1 VAGTGVRF
9 VIGGERAAQSRAV
22 AKRSFGPHHPK
33 KAPPRDFRAKT
44 PQNPHARTATRWVSR
59 ARICKIG
66 ARAHNFLSGATRSS
80 QEYSSR
86 TAAKSFNLILV
97 GVYHY
102 GNFFPVVTTNCSAI
116 NRNRFALQ
124 LVAAD
129 TQRPFADPNCSN
141 QFVSTAR
148 SAPLPASRFMPKGL
162 QKSDVGVRKEAGAAE
177 ARMLTSALGAGVDLQ
192 KTTVHT
198 SAHRRAPR
206 SRCH

>member
-1 VAGTGVRF
+1 MPAVH
-9 VIGGERAAQSRAV
+9 EHSAAPARQ
-22 AKRSFGPHHPK
+22 
-33 KAPPRDFRAKT
+33 APPQLYCRDNAPEKRVQWQRGQRLCELRRFHSSPESPQRPSRRVPADTPKT
-44 PQNPHARTATRWVSR
+44 V
-59 ARICKIG
+59 IC
-66 ARAHNFLSGATRSS
+66 S
-80 QEYSSR
+80 
-86 TAAKSFNLILV
+86 
-97 GVYHY
+97 
-102 GNFFPVVTTNCSAI
+102 TNCSAI